1 MAKKKGASETKIK
14 SIYVDLKEDLK
25 SANVSLSKA
34 IKKLSGLKRKKG

>member
-14 SIYVDLKEDLK
+14 SIYGDLKT
-25 SANVSLSKA
+25 ANVSLSKA